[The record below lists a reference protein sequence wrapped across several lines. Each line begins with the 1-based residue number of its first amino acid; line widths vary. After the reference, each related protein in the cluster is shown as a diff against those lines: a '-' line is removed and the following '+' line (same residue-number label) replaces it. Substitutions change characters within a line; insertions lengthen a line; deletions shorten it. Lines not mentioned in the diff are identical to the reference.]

1 MSEDQ
6 RFALSHLDPK
16 STRINNFKQA
26 MKNSHLT
33 LTAIVLA
40 IGLSAFSDIGWSED
54 SNDLV
59 PILAETGDVFLDD
72 DFDKDFVVKKG
83 HPIFRLGQGTTWKSE
98 GGLLVGTQSSPEY
111 QAMKKEQGNG
121 HLGTAPRLQ
130 FDGSPK
136 DVIIKY
142 SFKIAGGEFTKL
154 LPIIEAG
161 HHLRRIYFGPE
172 GTKILVDHETK
183 AIAESDFVLKL
194 DKWYHV
200 MVEIKG
206 DEFLLRL
213 QDGPTIYGEDK
224 GVGAEFANYNIGITA
239 TNLGTIQ
246 IDNMT
251 IWTAGDVK
259 KDWAKTKETLSAK

>member
-1 MSEDQ
+1 
-6 RFALSHLDPK
+6 
-16 STRINNFKQA
+16 
-26 MKNSHLT
+26 MKNSYLT
-33 LTAIVLA
+33 LAAIILA
-40 IGLSAFSDIGWSED
+40 IGVSAFPNTGLSED
-54 SNDLV
+54 ANDLLPV
-59 PILAETGDVFLDD
+59 LAETGDVFLEN
-72 DFDKDFVVKKG
+72 DFSKDFVVEKG
-83 HPIFRLGQGTTWKSE
+83 HPIFRLGQGTTWESK

-111 QAMKKEQGNG
+111 QALKTEQGNG

-142 SFKIAGGEFTKL
+142 SFKISGGKFTNL

-161 HHLRRIYFGPE
+161 HHLRRVYFGPE

-183 AIAESDFVLKL
+183 VIAESDFVLEL
-194 DKWYHV
+194 ERWYHV
-200 MVEIKG
+200 MVEIK
-206 DEFLLRL
+206 DNEFLLRL

-239 TNLGTIQ
+239 TNLGTIL

-251 IWTAGDVK
+251 IWNAGDVK
-259 KDWAKTKETLSAK
+259 KDWAKTKETLSAQ

>member
-1 MSEDQ
+1 
-6 RFALSHLDPK
+6 
-16 STRINNFKQA
+16 
-26 MKNSHLT
+26 MKNCNLLLT
-33 LTAIVLA
+33 TVALA
-40 IGLSAFSDIGWSED
+40 ICVSAFPNAGWSEEP
-54 SNDLV
+54 NNLV
-59 PILAETGDVFLDD
+59 PILAETGDVFLEN
-72 DFDKDFVVKKG
+72 DFEEDFVVKKG
-83 HPIFRLGQGTTWKSE
+83 HPIFRLGQGTTWESK

-111 QAMKKEQGNG
+111 QAKKKEQGNG

-136 DVIIKY
+136 DVTIKY
-142 SFKIAGGEFTKL
+142 SFMISGGKFTKL

-161 HHLRRIYFGPE
+161 HHLRRVYFGPE

-183 AIAESDFVLKL
+183 SIADSDFVLEL

-200 MVEIKG
+200 MVEIK
-206 DEFLLRL
+206 DDAFLVRL

-239 TNLGTIQ
+239 TNQGTIM

-251 IWTAGDVK
+251 IWEAGNVK
-259 KDWAKTKETLSAK
+259 KGWAKTKEKL